1 MPRKERDENR
11 GAEFAQMDPDRRKRF
26 EKTAKVDSNDDA
38 VEELDFAADDPR
50 DGNKMGRH
58 AQPES
63 QEREVE
69 EKTEVDESGPVGEED
84 DKPATGGVW

>member
-1 MPRKERDENR
+1 MPRKNRDENR

-26 EKTAKVDSNDDA
+26 EKTAKVDSNDEA
-38 VEELDFAADDPR
+38 IEELDFPADDPR
-50 DGNKMGRH
+50 DEDKMGRH

-69 EKTEVDESGPVGEED
+69 EETEASESGPG
-84 DKPATGGVW
+84 